1 MEQVIV
7 SLWDEDVKHKAS
19 SDIGTRADIGGLVT
33 SLRGSV
39 TSR

>member
-7 SLWDEDVKHKAS
+7 NLWDEDVKHMAS
-19 SDIGTRADIGGLVT
+19 SDIGGLVT
-33 SLRGSV
+33 ISLQGSV